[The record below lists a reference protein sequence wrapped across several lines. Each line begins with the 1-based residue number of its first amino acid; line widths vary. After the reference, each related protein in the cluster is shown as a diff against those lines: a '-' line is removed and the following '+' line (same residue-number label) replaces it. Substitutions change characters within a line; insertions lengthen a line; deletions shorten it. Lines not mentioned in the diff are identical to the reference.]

1 MFPPVFSALRA
12 YVLAKSKL
20 LAIFILVLSLVP
32 AGVNLVSVLAVSTK
46 A

>member
-32 AGVNLVSVLAVSTK
+32 AGVNLVSVLGDCTK
-46 A
+46 G